1 MWKTRSGQHHSI
13 EMEVLGDSTSLT
25 LPLFIEGHCT
35 CANAVESVTMNMCMR
50 DINLA
55 SVV

>member
-13 EMEVLGDSTSLT
+13 EMEVLGDSTSLN